1 MGRGKV
7 ELKRIE
13 NTTSRQVTFS
23 KRRNGLLKK
32 AFELSIL
39 CEAEVA
45 LVVFSPS
52 GKAFQFASH
61 DSIDRTIA
69 RYRSV
74 AGLPESSSCTQRSR
88 TAEFWRTE
96 IDEMKKLADMLEA
109 RNKHICGEDLP
120 LLDMKDL
127 KQLERQIKTGV
138 ERVRSRKR
146 RLLAEHINMLKR
158 KQKALQDEN
167 ACLQKRLNEINVS
180 SRSSKEG
187 DRCSSTSS

>member
-1 MGRGKV
+1 M
-7 ELKRIE
+7 
-13 NTTSRQVTFS
+13 
-23 KRRNGLLKK
+23 LLQQSP
-32 AFELSIL
+32 LNIL
-39 CEAEVA
+39 ICGHGY
-45 LVVFSPS
+45 S
-52 GKAFQFASH
+52 
-61 DSIDRTIA
+61 SIDRTIA

-74 AGLPESSSCTQRSR
+74 AGLPESSSCSQRSR

-138 ERVRSRKR
+138 ERVRSRKACIYAPR

-158 KQKALQDEN
+158 KLNDSTTN
-167 ACLQKRLNEINVS
+167 A
-180 SRSSKEG
+180 
-187 DRCSSTSS
+187 

>member
-32 AFELSIL
+32 ASELSIL

-45 LVVFSPS
+45 LIVFSPS

-61 DSIDRTIA
+61 DMDRTIA

-74 AGLPESSSCTQRSR
+74 AGLPESCNRRSR
-88 TAEFWRTE
+88 TTEFWRTE
-96 IDEMKKLADMLEA
+96 IDEMKKLADILEA
-109 RNKHICGEDLP
+109 RNKHISGEDLP

-127 KQLERQIKTGV
+127 KQLERQLKIGV
-138 ERVRSRKR
+138 ERR
-146 RLLAEHINMLKR
+146 RLLSEHINMLKR

-167 ACLQKRLNEINVS
+167 ACLQKRVS
-180 SRSSKEG
+180 DIYISNSHLILLYLAI
-187 DRCSSTSS
+187 